1 MKKKIL
7 FFSGSRAEYNIQYPI
22 LKTFQNNKFFKTF
35 FVVAGSHTSGI
46 VGNTFKQIKKDKIK
60 VSHKIKLKLSSN
72 LNLELNKYSIDL
84 QDKFAKIL
92 IQTKP
97 DCIFLTSDRFETL
110 SVAMVS
116 HFLRI
121 PIIHLEGGDVTEGGT
136 LDDNS
141 RHAITKLSSF
151 HLVTNKD
158 SEKRVL
164 KMGET
169 KNRVLNVGFPPLTNI
184 NRKKL
189 FTKTYIEKNF
199 NIQKNQKVIL
209 FTYHPVPSELTRV
222 NIIFKSLKKIQ
233 NKNIKIIVTY
243 PNFDP
248 GYDKV
253 LKYINNLNQSKENF
267 IIKKN
272 LGRKMYF
279 SLLNY
284 LGNQN
289 KGICMGNS
297 SSGIKETLFFN
308 CKTINL
314 GSRQKTRL
322 KTRNIYECDVNYS
335 SILKKTSKILRLKK
349 DFSKT
354 SNPYYYLSNFKK
366 VDKKIFK
373 FLNSKNYNKKTI
385 SY

>member
-1 MKKKIL
+1 M
-7 FFSGSRAEYNIQYPI
+7 
-22 LKTFQNNKFFKTF
+22 
-35 FVVAGSHTSGI
+35 
-46 VGNTFKQIKKDKIK
+46 
-60 VSHKIKLKLSSN
+60 
-72 LNLELNKYSIDL
+72 
-84 QDKFAKIL
+84 
-92 IQTKP
+92 
-97 DCIFLTSDRFETL
+97 
-110 SVAMVS
+110 
-116 HFLRI
+116 
-121 PIIHLEGGDVTEGGT
+121 
-136 LDDNS
+136 
-141 RHAITKLSSF
+141 
-151 HLVTNKD
+151 
-158 SEKRVL
+158 
-164 KMGET
+164 
-169 KNRVLNVGFPPLTNI
+169 
-184 NRKKL
+184 
-189 FTKTYIEKNF
+189 
-199 NIQKNQKVIL
+199 
-209 FTYHPVPSELTRV
+209 PSELARV

-248 GYDKV
+248 GYDNV
-253 LKYINNLNQSKENF
+253 LKYINNLNQLKENF

-335 SILKKTSKILRLKK
+335 SILKKTSKILSLKK